1 MTTGNNNENPYG
13 DYVPGQ
19 YSASGNN
26 DGQPNS
32 TSQAGSQAAT
42 GSNPTDYSTNTPS
55 YNGAQQQAYNQPA
68 TDYSQGYQQPT
79 YGANGYTTYQ
89 QPKPKGLA
97 IAALVLGILAFLS
110 GWMLIGGI
118 FGLVGLILGIVALV
132 KANKG
137 QADGKGMAITGIVL
151 SILGLLAA
159 IVVGILFGWAGGAAL
174 ECADYSNDQVA
185 LEQCINQQMGISTS
199 DN

>member
-13 DYVPGQ
+13 EYVPGQ
-19 YSASGNN
+19 YSAAGNK
-26 DGQPNS
+26 DGQPES
-32 TSQAGSQAAT
+32 TSQAGSQAAADST
-42 GSNPTDYSTNTPS
+42 PTDYSTNAPS
-55 YNGAQQQAYNQPA
+55 YNGTQQQGYNQPA

-79 YGANGYTTYQ
+79 YGANGYNTYQ

-110 GWMLIGGI
+110 GWTVIGGI
-118 FGLVGLILGIVALV
+118 FGLIGLILGIVALV

-151 SILGLLAA
+151 STLGIIAA
-159 IVVGILFGWAGGAAL
+159 IAMGVFFGWVGSAAF
-174 ECADYSNDQVA
+174 ECADYTDDQVA
-185 LEQCINQQMGISTS
+185 FEQCVDQQMGISTS
-199 DN
+199 NK